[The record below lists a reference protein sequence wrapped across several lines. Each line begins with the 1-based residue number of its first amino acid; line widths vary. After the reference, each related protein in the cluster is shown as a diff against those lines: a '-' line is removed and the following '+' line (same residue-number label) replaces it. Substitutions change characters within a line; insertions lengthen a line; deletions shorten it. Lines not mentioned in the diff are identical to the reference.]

1 MSYINIKFPLTD
13 DVENNF
19 FLKRNE
25 ITMDAI
31 KSNLMLLILTK
42 KGSRYMLRDYGT
54 NLEKFLFDPNDTL
67 TELDIETE
75 IKNTV
80 NKYIPKL
87 TINKVVFENNDENTM
102 IITINFVYSDDFYS
116 ETSQLTISF

>member
-67 TELDIETE
+67 TESDIETE

-87 TINKVVFENNDENTM
+87 TINNVVFEKTDENIM

>member
-67 TELDIETE
+67 TESDIETE

-87 TINKVVFENNDENTM
+87 TINNVVFENNDENTM

-116 ETSQLTISF
+116 ETSKLTISF

>member
-67 TELDIETE
+67 TESDIETE

-116 ETSQLTISF
+116 ETSKLTISF

>member
-25 ITMDAI
+25 ITMDGI

-67 TELDIETE
+67 TESDIETE

-87 TINKVVFENNDENTM
+87 TINKVVFEKTEENTM

-116 ETSQLTISF
+116 ETSQLTIAF

>member
-25 ITMDAI
+25 ITMDSI

-67 TELDIETE
+67 TESDIETE

-87 TINKVVFENNDENTM
+87 TINKVVFEKTEENTM

-116 ETSQLTISF
+116 ETSQLTIAF

>member
-67 TELDIETE
+67 TESDIETE

-87 TINKVVFENNDENTM
+87 TINKVVFENSDENTM

>member
-1 MSYINIKFPLTD
+1 
-13 DVENNF
+13 
-19 FLKRNE
+19 
-25 ITMDAI
+25 MDGI

-67 TELDIETE
+67 TESDIETE

-87 TINKVVFENNDENTM
+87 TINKVVFEKTEENTM

-116 ETSQLTISF
+116 ETSKLTISF

>member
-25 ITMDAI
+25 ITMDGI

-67 TELDIETE
+67 TESDIETE

-87 TINKVVFENNDENTM
+87 TINKVVFEKTEENTM

-116 ETSQLTISF
+116 ETSKLTISF

>member
-87 TINKVVFENNDENTM
+87 TINNVVFENNDENTM

-116 ETSQLTISF
+116 ETSKLTISF

>member
-67 TELDIETE
+67 TESDIETE

>member
-1 MSYINIKFPLTD
+1 
-13 DVENNF
+13 
-19 FLKRNE
+19 
-25 ITMDAI
+25 MDAI

-67 TELDIETE
+67 TESDIETE